1 MSNRSQLFILLLLF
15 AVLAIAIPYNME
27 RADQAAPPPTTAQVA
42 WATNRARFLA
52 YMKKQ
57 PGIKDAYYTDQNWLY
72 VVVLDDGT
80 DWDAY
85 SSSACKMLVGRGV
98 TDVVAVKM
106 TDTVKGS
113 DGEGFHQLGQSSCR

>member
-1 MSNRSQLFILLLLF
+1 MSKRSQLIVLLLLF
-15 AVLAIAIPYNME
+15 ATLAIAILYNVK
-27 RADQAAPPPTTAQVA
+27 RAAQAPPAPTPAQVA

-57 PGIKDAYYTDQNWLY
+57 PGIEDAYYTDQNWLH
-72 VVVLDDGT
+72 VVVLEDGT

-85 SSSACKMLVGRGV
+85 SSATCKMLVSRGV